1 MSENP
6 EFESSTE
13 PVVEKVIGTLSTAS
27 ELQPNAFIGDQKPVN
42 SVLRQRPESVTLI
55 AVYQFISALPGLI
68 IALAILVIALPAVLH
83 TGLDRVSLSAAL
95 FGLGLVILFTGGLGI
110 LSVFAGFGMLKMK
123 EWARWITIVLAIF
136 NLPVIPIGTLISV
149 FILFY
154 LFKPETRQ
162 MFLGN
167 QS

>member
-1 MSENP
+1 MSENL
-6 EFESSTE
+6 EVEYSNE
-13 PVVEKVIGTLSTAS
+13 PVMEQIVETVNTIS
-27 ELQPNAFIGDQKPVN
+27 EPQPDVLDADQKPAI
-42 SVLRQRPESVTLI
+42 SVPGQRPESVTLI

-68 IALAILVIALPAVLH
+68 VALAILVIALPAVLY
-83 TGLDRVSLSAAL
+83 TGMDRISLSAAL
-95 FGLGLVILFTGGLGI
+95 FGLGLAVLFTGGLGI

-136 NLPVIPIGTLISV
+136 SLPVIPIGTLISV

-162 MFLGN
+162 LFL
-167 QS
+167 SH

>member
-1 MSENP
+1 MSENL
-6 EFESSTE
+6 EVEYSNE
-13 PVVEKVIGTLSTAS
+13 PVMEQIVETVNTIS
-27 ELQPNAFIGDQKPVN
+27 EPQPDVLDADQKPAI
-42 SVLRQRPESVTLI
+42 SVPGQRPESVTLI

-68 IALAILVIALPAVLH
+68 IALAILVIALPAVLY
-83 TGLDRVSLSAAL
+83 TGMDRISLSAAL
-95 FGLGLVILFTGGLGI
+95 FGLGLAVLFTGVLGI

-136 NLPVIPIGTLISV
+136 SLPVIPIGTLISV

-162 MFLGN
+162 LFL
-167 QS
+167 SH

>member
-6 EFESSTE
+6 EIESSTE
-13 PVVEKVIGTLSTAS
+13 PVMEQIVATVNTVSEAQPDRVINNEKPA
-27 ELQPNAFIGDQKPVN
+27 N
-42 SVLRQRPESVTLI
+42 SVPGQRPESVTLI

-68 IALAILVIALPAVLH
+68 IALAILVIALPAVLYA
-83 TGLDRVSLSAAL
+83 GLDRISLSAAL
-95 FGLGLVILFTGGLGI
+95 FGLALAILFTGGLGI

-162 MFLGN
+162 MFLDH
-167 QS
+167 

>member
-6 EFESSTE
+6 EIESSTE
-13 PVVEKVIGTLSTAS
+13 PVMEQIVATVNTVSEAQPDRVINNEKPA
-27 ELQPNAFIGDQKPVN
+27 N
-42 SVLRQRPESVTLI
+42 SVPGQRPESVTLI

-68 IALAILVIALPAVLH
+68 IALAILVIALPAVLYA
-83 TGLDRVSLSAAL
+83 GLDRVSLSAAL
-95 FGLGLVILFTGGLGI
+95 FGLALAILFTGGLGI

-154 LFKPETRQ
+154 LFKAETRQ
-162 MFLGN
+162 MFLEH
-167 QS
+167 

>member
-6 EFESSTE
+6 EVEPTTE
-13 PVVEKVIGTLSTAS
+13 PVMEQVVETVNTAS
-27 ELQPNAFIGDQKPVN
+27 EPQRDTVMIDQKPAA
-42 SVLRQRPESVTLI
+42 SVPGQRPESITLI

-68 IALAILVIALPAVLH
+68 VALAILVIALPAVLY
-83 TGLDRVSLSAAL
+83 TGLDRISLSAAL
-95 FGLGLVILFTGGLGI
+95 FGLGLAVLFTGGLGI
-110 LSVFAGFGMLKMK
+110 LSVLAGFGMLKMK

-162 MFLGN
+162 MFLGK
-167 QS
+167 

>member
-6 EFESSTE
+6 EFESITE
-13 PVVEKVIGTLSTAS
+13 PVTPPEEPQSEEMPPIAVQAQPSKVIPAY
-27 ELQPNAFIGDQKPVN
+27 
-42 SVLRQRPESVTLI
+42 RPESITLI

-68 IALAILVIALPAVLH
+68 VALAILVIALPAVLYA
-83 TGLDRVSLSAAL
+83 GLDRISLSAAL
-95 FGLGLVILFTGGLGI
+95 FGLGLAVLFTGGLGI
-110 LSVFAGFGMLKMK
+110 LSVFTGFGMLKMK
-123 EWARWITIVLAIF
+123 EWARWITIALAIF

-162 MFLGN
+162 MFLG
-167 QS
+167 Q